1 MKRTPATATAADTS
15 LSPNLFAALRQLLLH
30 HRDGLS
36 VVHDT
41 REHVYTNC
49 RTPAANGKP
58 QFFGAVRV
66 SGRKHAFHFMPVYD
80 FPELLV
86 DISPALKKRMQ
97 GKSCFNFESFDA
109 ELLAQLKALVDAG
122 AVRYKAEGRL

>member
-1 MKRTPATATAADTS
+1 MKRTPATATAADTP
-15 LSPNLFAALRQLLLH
+15 LPPDLFDALRRLLLH

-41 REHVYTNC
+41 PEHVYANC

-58 QFFGAVRV
+58 HFFGAVKV

-80 FPELLV
+80 FPELLA

-97 GKSCFNFESFDA
+97 GKSCFNFERFDA
-109 ELLAQLKALVDAG
+109 EFLAQLKTLVDAG
-122 AVRYKAEGRL
+122 AARYKAEGRL